1 MRNRHHWL
9 TAILLSFILLFGP
22 GYPSLR
28 AASADP
34 DLSIDFTIRDKNG
47 DPVSGFTHGYRVL
60 IQGTTDSGSDLS
72 GDYTLAVS
80 GAADTTVSFSSG
92 SATIEVPAGTVA
104 TIRDLPFN
112 SQVKLT
118 VVQRVRSNGNVDAVY
133 EDVTTSDLDSNDSL
147 ILDSDKSVH
156 FNVDH
161 ESLFKTI
168 TIYPKVFEDS
178 WPEDTL
184 FRYKMNF
191 WNEEG
196 LDLSLLSYTI
206 EGDPTV
212 YTPAMVNGRLTI
224 EAMIPVNKKLTIRGL
239 PVSISF
245 GGNNY
250 TTAEQYNIYWNN
262 DYQAVA
268 GGFIAVTDVA
278 AGHES
283 LSSGVIQDKTQGTWT
298 INLFRRSASAA
309 IAKFYAAPAGADP
322 DELYDFKVTLF
333 DTALNRPHTGKVWVT
348 IGSVDLYN
356 SIMHGNF
363 IPSNIPVTEKLVDT
377 DANGSF
383 YLSLKANEVA
393 VLGRLYQDR
402 FYPQDYLT
410 IGTNERVYNNQLS
423 PMLYIPQEGLLPVYT
438 KVTVEELTK
447 DYEAVPGVG
456 KPGGYVQE
464 ATSTYATTDVFH
476 YLNARLFDSS
486 LRLSKTVEGE
496 NGEFDFTIRLKDVS
510 DTIPDTY
517 SYSGDKQGTLNF
529 AAISSETGT
538 KTAKDGRTSDIEYS
552 IFEATISLKG
562 GESITIDGLPAG
574 CEYEVIEKDPEGY
587 NVEST
592 GSKGTLES
600 GKTSEVSFTNR
611 RITPTPTDTPVSTP
625 TTAATTTSAPPVS
638 SDTTPVPTAT
648 ETPVPGKV
656 VKTGETSGKAGTY
669 IPVLF
674 LISAVSVG
682 GLFVRKKD
690 EELS

>member
-1 MRNRHHWL
+1 
-9 TAILLSFILLFGP
+9 
-22 GYPSLR
+22 
-28 AASADP
+28 
-34 DLSIDFTIRDKNG
+34 
-47 DPVSGFTHGYRVL
+47 
-60 IQGTTDSGSDLS
+60 
-72 GDYTLAVS
+72 
-80 GAADTTVSFSSG
+80 
-92 SATIEVPAGTVA
+92 
-104 TIRDLPFN
+104 
-112 SQVKLT
+112 
-118 VVQRVRSNGNVDAVY
+118 
-133 EDVTTSDLDSNDSL
+133 
-147 ILDSDKSVH
+147 
-156 FNVDH
+156 
-161 ESLFKTI
+161 
-168 TIYPKVFEDS
+168 
-178 WPEDTL
+178 
-184 FRYKMNF
+184 
-191 WNEEG
+191 
-196 LDLSLLSYTI
+196 
-206 EGDPTV
+206 
-212 YTPAMVNGRLTI
+212 MVNGQLTI

-348 IGSVDLYN
+348 IGSVNLYN

-383 YLSLKANEVA
+383 YLSLKASEVA

-464 ATSTYATTDVFH
+464 ATSTFATTDVFH

-517 SYSGDKQGTLNF
+517 TYSGDKQGTLNF

-625 TTAATTTSAPPVS
+625 ATAATTTSAPPVS

-656 VKTGETSGKAGTY
+656 VKTGETSGKAVTN

-690 EELS
+690 EE